1 MSIVK
6 NKIGALLL
14 ILTLIYNHV
23 SLAQEDENTIY
34 TVYFQSETSIMMETS
49 KTIVE
54 DLWQMMDQ
62 NPTTYIRLHGHTNGK
77 PSGSYTRLGVHDTI
91 FFKRANSHE
100 VTSGSAKTLSYDRAL
115 TVKQYLVW
123 KGIAADR
130 IKVKGWGDKKQLYG
144 ENSRVAQKNR
154 RVEVEVLEE

>member
-6 NKIGALLL
+6 NKISTLLL
-14 ILTLIYNHV
+14 ILTVIASHG
-23 SLAQEDENTIY
+23 SLAQEEENAVYTI
-34 TVYFQSETSIMMETS
+34 YFQSETSIMMETS
-49 KTIVE
+49 KKIVE
-54 DLWQMMDQ
+54 DLWQMMDE
-62 NPTTYIRLHGHTNGK
+62 NPTAYVRLHGHTNGK
-77 PSGSYTRLGVHDTI
+77 PSGSYTRLGVHDTL
-91 FFKRANSHE
+91 FFKKANFHE
-100 VTSGSAKTLSYDRAL
+100 LTSGSAKTLSYDRAL

-130 IKVKGWGDKKQLYG
+130 IKVKGWGGKKQLYG